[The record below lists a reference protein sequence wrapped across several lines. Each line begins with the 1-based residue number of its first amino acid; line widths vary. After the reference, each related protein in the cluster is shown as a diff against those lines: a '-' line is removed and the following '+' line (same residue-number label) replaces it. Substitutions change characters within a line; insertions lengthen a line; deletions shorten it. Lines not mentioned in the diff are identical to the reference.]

1 MAVAGQRV
9 GLAGLREED
18 VSRPRPGRCK
28 GAVLSPRG
36 SASSFPAAPHGVSP
50 PSQIS
55 EFLTSPVSTLVDL
68 RTNSQV
74 TEIVSCHDNAVWSSS
89 RPCSSGRQV
98 TTKWRKNHRDR
109 SAWHGREVCSP
120 PTMQM
125 K

>member
-50 PSQIS
+50 PSQRLHTGEEPTECNKYEEIS
-55 EFLTSPVSTLVDL
+55 HRPQLSRHMSDL
-68 RTNSQV
+68 SQDRNPMLAINL
-74 TEIVSCHDNAVWSSS
+74 EEPSAFIH
-89 RPCSSGRQV
+89 
-98 TTKWRKNHRDR
+98 HRINIR
-109 SAWHGREVCSP
+109 
-120 PTMQM
+120 
-125 K
+125 

>member
-50 PSQIS
+50 PSQRSI
-55 EFLTSPVSTLVDL
+55 
-68 RTNSQV
+68 
-74 TEIVSCHDNAVWSSS
+74 EILHGDVSS
-89 RPCSSGRQV
+89 RSLHETSRNLLQKLYMLDCVYSPF
-98 TTKWRKNHRDR
+98 TKITYTLTFPMLLWN
-109 SAWHGREVCSP
+109 SFLELSEILSP
-120 PTMQM
+120 RI
-125 K
+125 